1 MLVSDTVD
9 ALLFWTPFYENYSV
23 ADYTIFGLIRFFLR
37 SKQNQMTIDLLDFD
51 RSKRTT
57 QIKSSRLVA
66 ILELIA
72 SFL

>member
-51 RSKRTT
+51 HSKRT
-57 QIKSSRLVA
+57 QAKGSRLVA
-66 ILELIA
+66 ILELFA

>member
-1 MLVSDTVD
+1 MLVSDTVN
-9 ALLFWTPFYENYSV
+9 ALSYLAPFYENHSV

-51 RSKRTT
+51 HSKRT
-57 QIKSSRLVA
+57 QVKSSRLVA
-66 ILELIA
+66 ILELFA